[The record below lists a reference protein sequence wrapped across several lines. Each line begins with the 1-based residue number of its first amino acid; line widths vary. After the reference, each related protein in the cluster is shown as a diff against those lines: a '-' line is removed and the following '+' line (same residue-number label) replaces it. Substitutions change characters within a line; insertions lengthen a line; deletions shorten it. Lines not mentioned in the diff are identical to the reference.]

1 MEEAEYFDHV
11 IDLMVERAE
20 RTPGQV
26 YRVGNLVNIPGLTLK
41 EMLGNM
47 DVVLSGLRPYL
58 RLLGLPRFPLQPNQ
72 FQRSPR
78 LHRVLMGITLRD
90 WTELLLPI
98 ERT

>member
-11 IDLMVERAE
+11 TDLMVERAE
-20 RTPGQV
+20 RNPEQV
-26 YRVGNLVNIPGLTLK
+26 YRVGNLIGNPSLTFK
-41 EMLGNM
+41 EMLAARELVLM
-47 DVVLSGLRPYL
+47 DLRPYL
-58 RLLGLPRFPLQPNQ
+58 RLLGLPTFPLQPNQ

-78 LHRVLMGITLRD
+78 LHRLLMGITLRD